1 MDLKDYITDVPDYPV
16 KGVIFKDITTLWK
29 DPKAL
34 KQSTDLLVDH
44 YKDQK
49 IDKVVAAE
57 ARGFIL
63 GAPMAYGLNAGF
75 VPIRKPKK
83 LPRESITATYELE
96 YGSDTLAVH
105 KDAIAPG
112 EKVLIV
118 DDLIA
123 TGGTC
128 RAIARLVNKLKGDII
143 GYCFLVELEFLHG
156 RDKIKDYD
164 IFSLIKY

>member
-1 MDLKDYITDVPDYPV
+1 MDFKNHITDVPDYPV

-29 DPKAL
+29 NPEAL
-34 KQSTDLLVDH
+34 KQSINKLVEH
-44 YKDQK
+44 YKDKK
-49 IDKVVAAE
+49 IDKIVAAE
-57 ARGFIL
+57 ARGFII
-63 GAPMAYGLNAGF
+63 GAPMALELNAGF

-83 LPRESITATYELE
+83 LPRQAITETYDLE
-96 YGSDTLAVH
+96 YGTDTLAMH
-105 KDAIAPG
+105 KDAIEEG

-128 RAIARLVNKLKGDII
+128 RAIANLVKQLKGDII
-143 GYCFLVELEFLHG
+143 GFCFLVELEFLKG
-156 RDKIKDYD
+156 REKIKEYD

>member
-1 MDLKDYITDVPDYPV
+1 MDLKNYITDVPDYPV

-29 DPKAL
+29 DPAAFKESIDAL
-34 KQSTDLLVDH
+34 AAH
-44 YKDQK
+44 YKDKK
-49 IDKVVAAE
+49 IDKIVAAE
-57 ARGFIL
+57 ARGFII
-63 GAPMAYGLNAGF
+63 GAPMAYQLNAGF

-83 LPRESITATYELE
+83 LPRETITATYDLE
-96 YGSDTLAVH
+96 YGTDTLALH
-105 KDAIAPG
+105 KDAIQEG

-128 RAIARLVNKLKGDII
+128 RAIADLVKELKGEII
-143 GYCFLVELEFLHG
+143 EFCFLVELEFLKG
-156 RDKIKDYD
+156 REKIKEFE

>member
-1 MDLKDYITDVPDYPV
+1 MNLKEFITDVPDYPV

-29 DPKAL
+29 DPEAFK
-34 KQSTDLLVDH
+34 KSINSLVEH
-44 YKDQK
+44 YKEAK
-49 IDKVVAAE
+49 IDKIVAAE
-57 ARGFIL
+57 ARGFII
-63 GAPMAYGLNAGF
+63 GAPMAYALQAGF

-83 LPRESITATYELE
+83 LPRETITETYDLE
-96 YGSDTLAVH
+96 YGTDTLAMH
-105 KDAIAPG
+105 KAAIQEG

-128 RAIARLVNKLKGDII
+128 QAIANLINQLKGNII
-143 GYCFLVELEFLHG
+143 GFCFLVELEFLKG
-156 RDKIKDYD
+156 TEKIKEFD

>member
-1 MDLKDYITDVPDYPV
+1 MGLKNYITDVPDYPV

-29 DPKAL
+29 NPSAF
-34 KQSTDLLVDH
+34 KQSIDELAEH
-44 YKDQK
+44 YKDIK
-49 IDKVVAAE
+49 IDKIVAAE
-57 ARGFIL
+57 ARGFII
-63 GAPMAYGLNAGF
+63 GAPMALALNAGF

-83 LPRESITATYELE
+83 LPREVITETYELE
-96 YGSDTLAVH
+96 YGTDTLAMH
-105 KDAIAPG
+105 KDAIKEG

-128 RAIARLVNKLKGDII
+128 QAIANLVKKLKGEII
-143 GYCFLVELEFLHG
+143 GFCFLVELEFLKG
-156 RDKIKDYD
+156 REKIKEFD